1 MTAASTPGP
10 GPGGGRVVLIRHGQT
25 EWSASGRHTSVTDL
39 ALTATGEAQAAALPE
54 LLAGLDIVP
63 AAVWCSP
70 RRRSALTAEL
80 AGLTIDRVDPD
91 LAEWDYGDYEGLTTA
106 EIRQERPG
114 WQLFRDGCPGGE
126 TPQQATDRADR
137 LLARVETRLAQHRDD
152 GDLVMVCHGHIS
164 RVLTVRWVA
173 LAVEAG
179 ALVAM
184 DPAAATVLG
193 ETNGERIILH
203 ANVMRLRE
211 TDTST
216 PAGNPRTAR

>member
-1 MTAASTPGP
+1 
-10 GPGGGRVVLIRHGQT
+10 
-25 EWSASGRHTSVTDL
+25 
-39 ALTATGEAQAAALPE
+39 
-54 LLAGLDIVP
+54 
-63 AAVWCSP
+63 
-70 RRRSALTAEL
+70 
-80 AGLTIDRVDPD
+80 
-91 LAEWDYGDYEGLTTA
+91 
-106 EIRQERPG
+106 
-114 WQLFRDGCPGGE
+114 
-126 TPQQATDRADR
+126 
-137 LLARVETRLAQHRDD
+137 
-152 GDLVMVCHGHIS
+152 
-164 RVLTVRWVA
+164 VA